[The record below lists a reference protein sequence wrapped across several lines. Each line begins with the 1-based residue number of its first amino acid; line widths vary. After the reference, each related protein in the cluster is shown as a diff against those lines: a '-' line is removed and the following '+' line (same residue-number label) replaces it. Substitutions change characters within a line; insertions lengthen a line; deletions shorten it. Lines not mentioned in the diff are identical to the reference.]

1 MVPISIFAGTFSLDC
16 TRLCDYIA
24 SKQPLTEEQQEL
36 IRQQL
41 QEFETNL
48 FHKRLYLQNLACPW
62 EPIVKSKF
70 IDTSYELG
78 NDNIIDLELHKT
90 QSLMFISAE
99 SKLAYLQSPQWHILK
114 TKRLI
119 IANYKCECCGSSSQL
134 QCHHITYERLTR
146 ERIDDLVILCGGVKF
161 VIGGAM
167 LSILIFLFPPLYGEG
182 YDTISLLLNGTSSA
196 DWDTG
201 DEQFFVLWQ
210 LPPVGALSDSDYP
223 VQGICFQC
231 DEWRRRLRWYL
242 RTESVLGMHCRFC
255 VFRTSAMSFIW
266 EELIP
271 EKNFALM
278 GMAGL
283 MSGVSV

>member
-1 MVPISIFAGTFSLDC
+1 MVPISIFAGIAFLWIAHGFW
-16 TRLCDYIA
+16 CDYIA
-24 SKQPLTEEQQEL
+24 SKQPLTEEQREL

-99 SKLAYLQSPQWHILK
+99 YKLAYLQSPQWYLLK

-119 IANYKCECCGSSSQL
+119 IANYKCECCGSNSQL

-146 ERIDDLVILCGGVKF
+146 ERIDDLVILCGGSNGCHQR
-161 VIGGAM
+161 IHNLLGYDRTTEYPI
-167 LSILIFLFPPLYGEG
+167 SIL
-182 YDTISLLLNGTSSA
+182 
-196 DWDTG
+196 
-201 DEQFFVLWQ
+201 
-210 LPPVGALSDSDYP
+210 
-223 VQGICFQC
+223 
-231 DEWRRRLRWYL
+231 
-242 RTESVLGMHCRFC
+242 
-255 VFRTSAMSFIW
+255 
-266 EELIP
+266 
-271 EKNFALM
+271 KNCTCQ
-278 GMAGL
+278 
-283 MSGVSV
+283 